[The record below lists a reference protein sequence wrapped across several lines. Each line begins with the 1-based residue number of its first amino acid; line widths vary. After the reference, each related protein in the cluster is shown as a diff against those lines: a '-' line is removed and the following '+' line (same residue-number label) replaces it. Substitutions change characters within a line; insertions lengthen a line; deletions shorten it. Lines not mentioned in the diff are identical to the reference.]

1 MWNGFYVCYSDY
13 IITLTASKIIE
24 KFYYREWGNFMFMS
38 TKSKL
43 SFLFKDRVSYSCIE
57 VQRESLE
64 IDNEVVF
71 NLMFYFDEHDY
82 FAEGWVDPKDL

>member
-1 MWNGFYVCYSDY
+1 
-13 IITLTASKIIE
+13 
-24 KFYYREWGNFMFMS
+24 MFMS

-82 FAEGWVDPKDL
+82 FAEG